1 MILIKSFIMEESKN
15 PSIQRTSD
23 NFYITDTLKTV
34 DFTKK
39 KKLKLEQSQ
48 LNLSN
53 SIEIIKN
60 KNLNSSR
67 KKKEKEYTLN
77 SFRKPSSK
85 NKKTLYKT
93 FKNNLKENPIS
104 PINPINIKLIQNED
118 TKENNMLS
126 PSSNIKLNPLTIPK
140 RKNSNIDS
148 VQVENNKNSLKL
160 LRLKTNSDIK
170 PRLSTFSLNNKQS
183 NNTIFNRN
191 VGDYQL
197 EKSKFRSLLKSE
209 GDEKTIATTIFTD
222 RNQKQVKFNCISRQ
236 NSLNN
241 KYYDDIKKV
250 EVQSRKRR
258 NSTCFKSNLLFT
270 PSNSK
275 KLFLGKKNKKHR
287 KKNVT
292 PAVTNPL
299 QVSEEDKI
307 FDEMKKY
314 LCFKYEQKQKKQHK
328 NHIHNNHKIRESK
341 KIIPKEKIKIIPK
354 LKKLKNRLQ
363 NEDQKKLDCL
373 YLATTKISRKI
384 YRIKRKKDKQD
395 LAQYQNNML
404 DVIKPSIS
412 DVAFS
417 ALKKRLI
424 NIRITNNKKYQNNYR
439 RLREIENE
447 EEEVIN
453 EFNQTCTRCLS
464 NFQSIRENKEMIHS
478 ANLTIKLPLLNFISC
493 LKKKKKQPRKYRY

>member
-1 MILIKSFIMEESKN
+1 MEESKN
-15 PSIQRTSD
+15 PFMQRTSD
-23 NFYITDTLKTV
+23 NFYITNTLKTV
-34 DFTKK
+34 DFTEK
-39 KKLKLEQSQ
+39 KKLKLDPSQ

-77 SFRKPSSK
+77 SFRKPNSK
-85 NKKTLYKT
+85 IKKTLYKT

-118 TKENNMLS
+118 NNENNNMLT
-126 PSSNIKLNPLTIPK
+126 PSSNIKINSKTNSQ
-140 RKNSNIDS
+140 RKIINIDL
-148 VQVENNKNSLKL
+148 VQVENNKNSKL
-160 LRLKTNSDIK
+160 LRLKTNSFTR
-170 PRLSTFSLNNKQS
+170 PRLSNFSLNNKQ
-183 NNTIFNRN
+183 IHKIILNRN
-191 VGDYQL
+191 IGNSKL
-197 EKSKFRSLLKSE
+197 ETNKYKNLLKSE

-222 RNQKQVKFNCISRQ
+222 RNQKEVKFNSISRQ

-241 KYYDDIKKV
+241 RYYNNIKKV
-250 EVQSRKRR
+250 DEHSRKRR
-258 NSTCFKSNLLFT
+258 NSTIVNSNLLFT

-275 KLFLGKKNKKHR
+275 KLFLGKRNKKHR

-292 PAVTNPL
+292 PAASNPL

-314 LCFKYEQKQKKQHK
+314 LCFKYEQKQKRLHR
-328 NHIHNNHKIRESK
+328 NHIHNNHKSKESRK
-341 KIIPKEKIKIIPK
+341 NIPKENLNVIPK
-354 LKKLKNRLQ
+354 IKKLKYRLQ
-363 NEDQKKLDCL
+363 NEDQKKLDYL

-395 LAQYQNNML
+395 LNQYQNNML
-404 DVIKPSIS
+404 DIIKPSIS

-439 RLREIENE
+439 KLKEIENE

-493 LKKKKKQPRKYRY
+493 LKKKKKQPRRYKY

>member
-1 MILIKSFIMEESKN
+1 MTNS
-15 PSIQRTSD
+15 
-23 NFYITDTLKTV
+23 
-34 DFTKK
+34 KK
-39 KKLKLEQSQ
+39 K
-48 LNLSN
+48 
-53 SIEIIKN
+53 
-60 KNLNSSR
+60 
-67 KKKEKEYTLN
+67 
-77 SFRKPSSK
+77 
-85 NKKTLYKT
+85 
-93 FKNNLKENPIS
+93 
-104 PINPINIKLIQNED
+104 IN
-118 TKENNMLS
+118 T
-126 PSSNIKLNPLTIPK
+126 
-140 RKNSNIDS
+140 IDS
-148 VQVENNKNSLKL
+148 VQVENNNKSLKF
-160 LRLKTNSDIK
+160 LRLKTNSFIK
-170 PRLSTFSLNNKQS
+170 PRLSTFSLNKQS
-183 NNTIFNRN
+183 QNIILNRN
-191 VGDYQL
+191 IGNSQF
-197 EKSKFRSLLKSE
+197 EKFKNKNLMKSE

-222 RNQKQVKFNCISRQ
+222 RNQKEVKFNCISRQ

-241 KYYDDIKKV
+241 RYYDDIKK
-250 EVQSRKRR
+250 EEEHSKKRR
-258 NSTCFKSNLLFT
+258 NSTCIRSNLLFT

-292 PAVTNPL
+292 PAVSNPL

-314 LCFKYEQKQKKQHK
+314 LCFKYEQKQKRLHR
-328 NHIHNNHKIRESK
+328 NHIHNNHKSKESRK
-341 KIIPKEKIKIIPK
+341 NIPKDKVNVIPK
-354 LKKLKNRLQ
+354 IKKLKHRLQ
-363 NEDQKKLDCL
+363 NEDQKKLDYL

-404 DVIKPSIS
+404 DIIKPSIS

-439 RLREIENE
+439 KLREIENE

-464 NFQSIRENKEMIHS
+464 NFQSIRENKEIIHS

-493 LKKKKKQPRKYRY
+493 LKKKKKPRKYKY

>member
-1 MILIKSFIMEESKN
+1 MEESKN
-15 PSIQRTSD
+15 PFMQRTSD
-23 NFYITDTLKTV
+23 NFYITNTLKTV
-34 DFTKK
+34 NFTEK
-39 KKLKLEQSQ
+39 KKLKLDPSQ
-48 LNLSN
+48 LNLSS

-77 SFRKPSSK
+77 SFRKPNIK
-85 NKKTLYKT
+85 MKKTLFKT

-104 PINPINIKLIQNED
+104 PINPINIKLIRND
-118 TKENNMLS
+118 DVNENNNIQT
-126 PSSNIKLNPLTIPK
+126 PSSNIKLKPMTNPK
-140 RKNSNIDS
+140 RKITNLDS
-148 VQVENNKNSLKL
+148 VQVENNKSPKL
-160 LRLKTNSDIK
+160 LRLKTNSFIK
-170 PRLSTFSLNNKQS
+170 PRLSSFSLNKQS
-183 NNTIFNRN
+183 YNIILNRN
-191 VGDYQL
+191 IGKSQL
-197 EKSKFRSLLKSE
+197 EKFKNKNLLKSE
-209 GDEKTIATTIFTD
+209 GDEKTLATTIFTD
-222 RNQKQVKFNCISRQ
+222 RNQKKVKFNCISRQ

-241 KYYDDIKKV
+241 RYYDDIQKV
-250 EVQSRKRR
+250 EEHSRKRR
-258 NSTCFKSNLLFT
+258 NSTCIRSNLLFT

-287 KKNVT
+287 KKKVT
-292 PAVTNPL
+292 PVVSNPL

-314 LCFKYEQKQKKQHK
+314 LCFKYEQKQKRLHK
-328 NHIHNNHKIRESK
+328 NHIHNNHKSKESRK
-341 KIIPKEKIKIIPK
+341 NIPKENLNVFPKI
-354 LKKLKNRLQ
+354 KKLKHRLQ
-363 NEDQKKLDCL
+363 NEDQKKLDYL

-404 DVIKPSIS
+404 DIIKPSIS
-412 DVAFS
+412 DVAFN

-439 RLREIENE
+439 KLREIENE

>member
-1 MILIKSFIMEESKN
+1 MEESKN
-15 PSIQRTSD
+15 PFMQRTSD
-23 NFYITDTLKTV
+23 NFYITNTLKTV
-34 DFTKK
+34 DSTEK
-39 KKLKLEQSQ
+39 KKLILDPSQ

-67 KKKEKEYTLN
+67 KKREKEYTLN
-77 SFRKPSSK
+77 SFRKPNSK
-85 NKKTLYKT
+85 IKKTLYKT
-93 FKNNLKENPIS
+93 FKNNLKENPIT

-118 TKENNMLS
+118 NNENNNMLT
-126 PSSNIKLNPLTIPK
+126 PSSNIKINSKTNTQ
-140 RKNSNIDS
+140 RKITNIDL
-148 VQVENNKNSLKL
+148 VQVENNKNSKL
-160 LRLKTNSDIK
+160 LRLKTNSFTR
-170 PRLSTFSLNNKQS
+170 PRLSNFSLNNKQS
-183 NNTIFNRN
+183 HKIIFNRN
-191 VGDYQL
+191 IGNSQF
-197 EKSKFRSLLKSE
+197 EANKHKNLLKSE

-222 RNQKQVKFNCISRQ
+222 RNQKEVKFNSISRQ

-241 KYYDDIKKV
+241 RYYNNIKKV
-250 EVQSRKRR
+250 DEHSRKRR
-258 NSTCFKSNLLFT
+258 NSTIVNSNLLFT

-275 KLFLGKKNKKHR
+275 KLFLGKRNKKHR

-292 PAVTNPL
+292 PAASNPL

-314 LCFKYEQKQKKQHK
+314 LCFKYEQKQKRLNR
-328 NHIHNNHKIRESK
+328 NHIHNNHKSEKSRK
-341 KIIPKEKIKIIPK
+341 NIPKEKLNVIPK
-354 LKKLKNRLQ
+354 IKKLKFRLQ
-363 NEDQKKLDCL
+363 NEDQKKLDYL

-395 LAQYQNNML
+395 LNQYQNNML
-404 DVIKPSIS
+404 DIIKPSIS

-493 LKKKKKQPRKYRY
+493 LKKKKKQPRRYKY

>member
-1 MILIKSFIMEESKN
+1 MEESKN
-15 PSIQRTSD
+15 PFIQRTSD
-23 NFYITDTLKTV
+23 NFYITNTIKTV
-34 DFTKK
+34 DFTEK
-39 KKLKLEQSQ
+39 KKLKLDPSQ

-77 SFRKPSSK
+77 SFRKPNSK
-85 NKKTLYKT
+85 IKKTLYKT

-104 PINPINIKLIQNED
+104 PINPINIKLIQND
-118 TKENNMLS
+118 DDVKENNNILT
-126 PSSNIKLNPLTIPK
+126 PTSNIKLKLMT
-140 RKNSNIDS
+140 NSKKKINTIDS
-148 VQVENNKNSLKL
+148 VQVENNNKSLKF
-160 LRLKTNSDIK
+160 LRLKTNSFIK
-170 PRLSTFSLNNKQS
+170 PRLSTFSLNKQS
-183 NNTIFNRN
+183 QNIILNRN
-191 VGDYQL
+191 IGNSQF
-197 EKSKFRSLLKSE
+197 EKFKNKNLMKSE

-222 RNQKQVKFNCISRQ
+222 RNQKEVKFNCISRQ

-241 KYYDDIKKV
+241 RYYDDIKK
-250 EVQSRKRR
+250 EEEHSKKRR
-258 NSTCFKSNLLFT
+258 NSTCIRSNLLFT

-292 PAVTNPL
+292 PAVSNPL

-314 LCFKYEQKQKKQHK
+314 LCFKYEQKQKRLHR
-328 NHIHNNHKIRESK
+328 NHIHNNHKSKESRK
-341 KIIPKEKIKIIPK
+341 NITKDKVNVIPKI
-354 LKKLKNRLQ
+354 KKLKHRLQ
-363 NEDQKKLDCL
+363 NEDQKKLDYL

-404 DVIKPSIS
+404 DIIKPSIS

-439 RLREIENE
+439 KLREIENE

-464 NFQSIRENKEMIHS
+464 NFQSIRENKEIIHS

-493 LKKKKKQPRKYRY
+493 LKKKKKQPRKYKY

>member
-1 MILIKSFIMEESKN
+1 MEESKN
-15 PSIQRTSD
+15 PFMQRTSD
-23 NFYITDTLKTV
+23 NFYITNTLKTV
-34 DFTKK
+34 DSTEK
-39 KKLKLEQSQ
+39 KKLILDPSQ

-67 KKKEKEYTLN
+67 KKREKEYTLN
-77 SFRKPSSK
+77 SFRKPNSK
-85 NKKTLYKT
+85 IKKTLYKA
-93 FKNNLKENPIS
+93 FKNNLKENPIT

-118 TKENNMLS
+118 NNENNNMLT
-126 PSSNIKLNPLTIPK
+126 PSSNIKINSKTNTQ
-140 RKNSNIDS
+140 RKITNIDLA
-148 VQVENNKNSLKL
+148 QVENNKNSKL
-160 LRLKTNSDIK
+160 LRLKTNSFTR
-170 PRLSTFSLNNKQS
+170 PRLSNFSLNNKQS
-183 NNTIFNRN
+183 HKIIFNRN
-191 VGDYQL
+191 IGNSKL
-197 EKSKFRSLLKSE
+197 ETNKHKNLLKSE

-222 RNQKQVKFNCISRQ
+222 RNQKEVKFNSISRQ

-241 KYYDDIKKV
+241 RYYNNIKKV
-250 EVQSRKRR
+250 DEHSRKRR
-258 NSTCFKSNLLFT
+258 NSTIVNSNLLFT

-275 KLFLGKKNKKHR
+275 KLFLGKRNKKHR

-292 PAVTNPL
+292 PAASNPL

-314 LCFKYEQKQKKQHK
+314 LCFKYEQKQKRLNR
-328 NHIHNNHKIRESK
+328 NHIHNNHKSEKSRK
-341 KIIPKEKIKIIPK
+341 NIPKEKLNVIPK
-354 LKKLKNRLQ
+354 IKKLKFRLQ
-363 NEDQKKLDCL
+363 NEDQKKLDYL

-395 LAQYQNNML
+395 LNQYQNNML
-404 DVIKPSIS
+404 DIIKPSIS

-493 LKKKKKQPRKYRY
+493 LKKKKKQPRRYKY

>member
-1 MILIKSFIMEESKN
+1 MEESKN
-15 PSIQRTSD
+15 PFMQRTSD
-23 NFYITDTLKTV
+23 NFYITNTLKTV
-34 DFTKK
+34 DSTEK
-39 KKLKLEQSQ
+39 KKLILEPSQ

-77 SFRKPSSK
+77 SFRKTNSK
-85 NKKTLYKT
+85 IKKTLYKT

-104 PINPINIKLIQNED
+104 PLNPINIKLIQNED
-118 TKENNMLS
+118 NNENNNMLT
-126 PSSNIKLNPLTIPK
+126 PSSNIKINSKTNTQ
-140 RKNSNIDS
+140 RKITNIDLA
-148 VQVENNKNSLKL
+148 QVENNKNSKL
-160 LRLKTNSDIK
+160 LRLKTNSFTR
-170 PRLSTFSLNNKQS
+170 PRLSNFSLNNKQS
-183 NNTIFNRN
+183 HKIIFNRN
-191 VGDYQL
+191 IGNSQF
-197 EKSKFRSLLKSE
+197 EANKHKNLLKSE

-222 RNQKQVKFNCISRQ
+222 RNQKEVKFNSISRQ

-241 KYYDDIKKV
+241 RYYNNIKKV
-250 EVQSRKRR
+250 DEHSRKRR
-258 NSTCFKSNLLFT
+258 NSTIVNSNLLFT

-275 KLFLGKKNKKHR
+275 KLFLGKRSKKHR

-292 PAVTNPL
+292 PAASNPL

-314 LCFKYEQKQKKQHK
+314 LCFKYEQKQKRLNR
-328 NHIHNNHKIRESK
+328 NHIHNNHKSEKSRK
-341 KIIPKEKIKIIPK
+341 NIPKEKLTVIPK
-354 LKKLKNRLQ
+354 IKKLKYRLQ
-363 NEDQKKLDCL
+363 NEDQKKLDYL

-395 LAQYQNNML
+395 LNQYQNNML
-404 DVIKPSIS
+404 DIIKPSIS

-493 LKKKKKQPRKYRY
+493 LKKKKKQPRRYKY